1 MTDSLSL
8 LPLNPEFNEDVL
20 RSIDHIKHADVG
32 VDVTRLRLSSP
43 SAASGRLSFVYYIMP
58 HKREQV
64 IQVMSI
70 VFYPD
75 RVSITGGLTFPP
87 PRATLHVP

>member
-32 VDVTRLRLSSP
+32 VDVTRPSP
-43 SAASGRLSFVYYIMP
+43 SAASGRLSYVYYIMP

-75 RVSITGGLTFPP
+75 RVSITGGLTFPL